1 MNQTNLPIHGM
12 GCSCSKCS
20 DPRGTP
26 IQRHRRFLIIM
37 ALWCSFIVAGVVL
50 LLQGA
55 SAL

>member
-26 IQRHRRFLIIM
+26 IQRHRRFLVIM
-37 ALWCSFIVAGVVL
+37 VLYLVGIVIGAAA